1 MKKRKLFFTVLEL
14 LGIFLISYIVV
25 FAVIV
30 STPSGNSRE
39 RVYSFPHVWG
49 TYNAS
54 YQGGAW
60 KDQMLFLDPGPGS
73 TGVPRDTAILIG
85 EPRPVGVKN
94 LSLSP
99 QAGILTRVDEH
110 GFPATADI
118 TFYPDELLQPNTR
131 YNVSAIVAGTP
142 SWWIFTTSS
151 EPSQIT
157 FSNTQLSFYG
167 MLVALTAATAVTL
180 IVGLVILL
188 QKRKHAKMFAI
199 SSRTLSKP

>member
-1 MKKRKLFFTVLEL
+1 MNKRKLFFTSIEL
-14 LGIFLISYIVV
+14 LGIFLLSYFVA
-25 FAVIV
+25 FTAIV
-30 STPSGNSRE
+30 STPSGNYRQ
-39 RVYSFPHVWG
+39 RVYFFPHTSG

-60 KDQMLFLDPGPGS
+60 KDQMLSLDPGPGS
-73 TGVPRDTAILIG
+73 TGVPRDTAIWIG

-99 QAGILTRVDEH
+99 PAGILTRVDEH
-110 GFPATADI
+110 GTPATADI
-118 TFYPDELLQPNTR
+118 TFYPGELLQPNTR

-151 EPSQIT
+151 EPSQPA

-167 MLVALTAATAVTL
+167 TLVALTAATVVTL
-180 IVGLVILL
+180 VASIVILL
-188 QKRKHAKMFAI
+188 QRRKHAKMLAI
-199 SSRTLSKP
+199 SSQTLC